1 MSMREGWPYTRH
13 PSGWFQVAWSAE
25 IGVGDVRP
33 LRYFDTDLVAY
44 RGTSGALA
52 VLDAHCPHLGADL
65 GHGGCVE
72 GDDIVCP
79 FHAWRWDSDGR
90 NVCIPYSTTVNR
102 RQRIRT
108 WPVREI
114 DGLVHVWYDADG
126 AEPTWEPQSITDVVG
141 DFDPADF
148 FPVHP
153 HGTHTFEGVRAFPQF
168 ISENFVDAAHFAY
181 VHSARAVTTIEHY
194 ETSGPYFDVVH
205 RFESV
210 KGAGLHIRASGLGMA
225 LGVFRAEGRIAF
237 LEIQATT
244 PVAGDLSDLRGSV
257 FARRDPADPDGEPS
271 PAIAALIARQH
282 TELGKDIP
290 IWERLHYVARA
301 PFAPEEA
308 RPYRALRKWAAQF
321 YGPEGA
327 GFPDD
332 DGADLALVTE

>member
-13 PSGWFQVAWSAE
+13 PTGWFQVAWSAE
-25 IGVGDVRP
+25 IGAGDVRS

-44 RGTSGALA
+44 RGTSGTLA

-79 FHAWRWDSDGR
+79 FHAWRWDRDGS

-108 WPVREI
+108 WPVREV

-126 AEPTWEPQSITDVVG
+126 GAPTWEPQPIADIVAG
-141 DFDPADF
+141 FDPSEF

-153 HGTHTFEGVRAFPQF
+153 YGTHLFPRVRAFPQF

-194 ETSGPYFDVVH
+194 AADGPFFDVAH
-205 RFESV
+205 SFASL

-225 LGVFRAEGRIAF
+225 LGVFRAQGQIAF

-244 PVAGDLSDLRGSV
+244 PVDGDRSDLRGSV
-257 FARRDPADPDGEPS
+257 FARRDPASPDAEPS
-271 PAIAALIARQH
+271 PEVAGLIARQH

-290 IWERLHYVARA
+290 IWERLHYVTRA

-308 RPYRALRKWAAQF
+308 RPYRALRRWAAQF

-327 GFPDD
+327 AIAADE
-332 DGADLALVTE
+332 ADLALVAE

>member
-1 MSMREGWPYTRH
+1 MRQGWPYTRH
-13 PSGWFQVAWSAE
+13 PSGWFQIGWSAE

-44 RGTSGALA
+44 RGRSGILA

-72 GDDIVCP
+72 DDTIVCP
-79 FHAWRWDSDGR
+79 FHAWRWDAEGR
-90 NVCIPYSTTVNR
+90 NTNIPYSTTVNR

-126 AEPTWEPQSITDVVG
+126 AGPAWEPEPISAFVAH
-141 DFDPADF
+141 FDPAEF
-148 FPVHP
+148 HPVYP
-153 HGTHTFEGVRAFPQF
+153 VGTHTFAGVRAYPQF
-168 ISENFVDAAHFAY
+168 ITENFVDAAHFLY
-181 VHSARAVTTIEHY
+181 VHSARAVTTIDRFSAH
-194 ETSGPYFDVVH
+194 GPFFDVEH
-205 RFESV
+205 RFA
-210 KGAGLHIRASGLGMA
+210 GGRDAGLSIRAFGLGMA
-225 LGVFRAEGRIAF
+225 VGVFRAGGEVTF

-244 PVAGDLSDLRGSV
+244 PIDAEHSDLRGSV
-257 FARRDPADPDGEPS
+257 FARRTADDVDGRPC
-271 PAIAALIARQH
+271 AATRSLIERQH

-308 RPYRALRKWAAQF
+308 RPYRALRRWATQF
-321 YGPEGA
+321 YGPEGETVA
-327 GFPDD
+327 AAAADD
-332 DGADLALVTE
+332 DALALVAE